1 MRECAACGKFLFA
14 RLPYGAALGD
24 RVNEE
29 ITLPPALA
37 GEGARLGD
45 ANLLGVA
52 LVAAGEGAVGISRLM
67 SNAPSPLR
75 LNDAKKIGL
84 IKSRS
89 SPARG
94 EGPQIFFQ
102 RTN

>member
-52 LVAAGEGAVGISRLM
+52 LVAAGEGAAGASCET

-75 LNDAKKIGL
+75 LSAPKRPA
-84 IKSRS
+84 KSRA

-94 EGPQIFFQ
+94 EEA
-102 RTN
+102 